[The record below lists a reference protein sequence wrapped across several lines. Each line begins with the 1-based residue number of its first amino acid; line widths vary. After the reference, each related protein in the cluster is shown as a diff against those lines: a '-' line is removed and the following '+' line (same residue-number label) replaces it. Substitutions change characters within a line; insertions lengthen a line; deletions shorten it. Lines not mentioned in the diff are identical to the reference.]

1 MYVRLQ
7 NGLGD
12 MTLAVYVRLQ
22 WGVGLVKV
30 VVIGE
35 I

>member
-1 MYVRLQ
+1 MRLQ

-22 WGVGLVKV
+22 WGVC
-30 VVIGE
+30 E
-35 I
+35 ITEWFR